1 MSSGAPKATTQTSS
15 TEPPKYVQ
23 PFLKDAAQEARG
35 LYMSGGPDY
44 YQGTQTVGFSPQ
56 SQTAMGMTEQRA
68 LAGNPANRAA
78 TNMATD
84 TLNGNYLYGNPGFN
98 AAVKSATDYTIPQV
112 QSRFATAGRTNSG
125 LAQEA
130 VARTISNQ
138 FANQYG
144 QERENQMRAGVMA
157 PALAQQDYQDISALR
172 GVGTDVEQLAQD
184 RLSEDVSRFNFYQQR
199 PEQNLQNYI
208 QNITGSYPGQSSSA
222 SSPLYR
228 NRSAGAL
235 GGAMSGAQLGGQYGG
250 GWGALFG
257 ALGGGLLGG
266 Q

>member
-1 MSSGAPKATTQTSS
+1 MSSGSSKPSVQTST
-15 TEPPKYVQ
+15 TEPPAYAK
-23 PFLKDAAQEARG
+23 PFLKDAAQQARS
-35 LYMSGGPDY
+35 LYLSGGPDY

-56 SQTAMGMTEQRA
+56 SQLAMGMTEQRA

-78 TNMATD
+78 TDMATD
-84 TLNGNYLYGNPGFN
+84 TLRGNYLYGNPGFN
-98 AAVKSATDYTIPQV
+98 AAVKAATDYAIPQV
-112 QSRFATAGRTNSG
+112 QSKFATAGRTNSG

-130 VARTISNQ
+130 IARTISNQ
-138 FANQYG
+138 YASQYG

-172 GVGTDVEQLAQD
+172 SVGTDVEQLAQD
-184 RLSEDVSRFNFYQQR
+184 RLSEDVSRFNFYQNR
-199 PEQNLQNYI
+199 PEQNLQRYI
-208 QNITGSYPGQSSSA
+208 QNITGSFPGQSSS
-222 SSPLYR
+222 SSAPMYR
-228 NRSAGAL
+228 NRGAGAI
-235 GGAMSGAQLGGQYGG
+235 GGALSGAQLGGQYGG

>member
-1 MSSGAPKATTQTSS
+1 MSSKAPKTTTQTST
-15 TEPPKYVQ
+15 TEPPGYVQ
-23 PFLKDAAQEARG
+23 PFLQDAAQQARG
-35 LYMSGGPDY
+35 LYLSGGPEY

-56 SQTAMGMTEQRA
+56 SQQAMAMTENRA
-68 LAGNPANRAA
+68 IAGNPANRAA

-84 TLNGNYLYGNPGFN
+84 TLNGNYMYGNPGFN
-98 AAVKSATDYTIPQV
+98 AAVKAATDYTIPQV

-144 QERENQMRAGVMA
+144 QERENQFRAGVMA

-184 RLSEDVSRFNFYQQR
+184 RLSEDVARFNFYQQR
-199 PEQNLQNYI
+199 PENNLQRYI
-208 QNITGSYPGQSSSA
+208 QNITGSYPGQASSA

-228 NRSAGAL
+228 NRAAGAM
-235 GGAMSGAQLGGQYGG
+235 GGAVSGAELGSSFGP
-250 GWGALFG
+250 WGTFFG